1 MSLTFPN
8 QSRSYDD
15 AHHRIRFVG
24 YDGVFEINLSVEI
37 EALAK
42 TTKNLIRNEADYL
55 AAFDKAR
62 DAIER
67 MAQKVYARKRNTMI
81 VLTATDVH

>member
-1 MSLTFPN
+1 MLLTFPN
-8 QSRSYDD
+8 QSRSYDGVHD
-15 AHHRIRFVG
+15 RIRFVG
-24 YDGVFEINLSVEI
+24 YDGVFEIDLSVEI

-42 TTKNLIRNEADYL
+42 TTKNLPRNEAGYL

-67 MAQKVYARKRNTMI
+67 MAQIAYSRKQNTMI